1 MATNSVPADDLA
13 KGIIPTAK
21 QSLRDLFVWKKRVV
35 TSNDQGESHC
45 EWQELDSFVN
55 PVSLLAQLS
64 FHDWVFFLVGWAA
77 WTADAFDFHA
87 LSIQTVKLAKYYGR
101 TKTDVTTA
109 ITLSLLLR
117 SVGAAVF
124 GLASDK
130 WGRKWPMVA
139 NMIILGVLQIA
150 TIYSKTFSQ
159 FLAVR
164 SLFGLFMGGVFGN
177 AVAMALEHC
186 PAKARGIVS
195 GILHQGY
202 SLAYVFAA
210 CANLGVGGGV
220 NTWKTV
226 FWIGGK
232 FYNTNIERLILT
244 HISGG
249 ISIGVGILRMFFPE
263 SRQFIEAHRAASN
276 RTSGGA
282 FWRQTK
288 RMLVQEWRICVY
300 CTFLMTWFNFYAHT
314 SQDSYTTFLLTE
326 KELDNAGASRA
337 SILMKTGAFFGGTTI
352 GYLSQFIGRRRS
364 IVIAITISGLLIPAW
379 ILPQGERALS
389 VTAFFMQFFVSGAY
403 GVIPIHLNELSPIGY
418 RATFPG
424 VTYQVGNMISSPAAQ
439 IVNAISEKIYIRS
452 KSGHSVEAYGPVMG
466 IASGIIALGI
476 AVTTML
482 GPEKHGKEFEEL
494 ISGTE
499 DRSLSKAMDI
509 VEEEEVVDIP
519 TSAQGKA
526 K

>member
-1 MATNSVPADDLA
+1 
-13 KGIIPTAK
+13 
-21 QSLRDLFVWKKRVV
+21 
-35 TSNDQGESHC
+35 
-45 EWQELDSFVN
+45 
-55 PVSLLAQLS
+55 
-64 FHDWVFFLVGWAA
+64 
-77 WTADAFDFHA
+77 
-87 LSIQTVKLAKYYGR
+87 
-101 TKTDVTTA
+101 
-109 ITLSLLLR
+109 
-117 SVGAAVF
+117 
-124 GLASDK
+124 
-130 WGRKWPMVA
+130 
-139 NMIILGVLQIA
+139 
-150 TIYSKTFSQ
+150 
-159 FLAVR
+159 
-164 SLFGLFMGGVFGN
+164 
-177 AVAMALEHC
+177 
-186 PAKARGIVS
+186 
-195 GILHQGY
+195 
-202 SLAYVFAA
+202 
-210 CANLGVGGGV
+210 
-220 NTWKTV
+220 
-226 FWIGGK
+226 
-232 FYNTNIERLILT
+232 
-244 HISGG
+244 
-249 ISIGVGILRMFFPE
+249 MFFPE

-326 KELDNAGASRA
+326 RELDNAGASRA

-403 GVIPIHLNELSPIGY
+403 SVIPIHLNELSPIGY

-494 ISGTE
+494 IAGTE